1 MKDATSTDRQTTSR
15 LTAQQL
21 RFFDAFGVLRVPG
34 FLGDDTDEVIAAFE
48 EVFATHDAFDM
59 FQEVHFSDRRQVIP
73 KFLDHHPR
81 LKALESD
88 PRILGVLESLFP
100 DGYEYRQT
108 DGNLLDCDTSW
119 HCDVYD
125 SPLERFSVKLFFY
138 LDELDSDSGG
148 LRVIPG
154 TSHYASE
161 FARQMRLELEP
172 WTAVEERFGV
182 RPDEIPSWP
191 IPNQPGDLIIG
202 NYRTVHATFG
212 GRPRRRLFT
221 MNYRE
226 SAPDPGG
233 G

>member
-1 MKDATSTDRQTTSR
+1 MKEATSTDRQTTGG

-21 RFFDAFGVLRVPG
+21 RFFDAFGFLHVPG
-34 FLGDDTDEVIAAFE
+34 FLGDDTVEVIDAFD
-48 EVFATHDAFDM
+48 EVFANNEAHDM
-59 FQEVHFSDRRQVIP
+59 FEKVHFSERRQVIP
-73 KFLDHHPR
+73 LFCDQHPR

-100 DGYEYRQT
+100 NGFEYRQT

-125 SPLERFSVKLFFY
+125 SPLERFCVKLFFY
-138 LDELDSDSGG
+138 LDELDGDSGG

-154 TSHYASE
+154 TNDFTSD
-161 FARQMRLELEP
+161 FAREMRLELEP

-182 RPDEIPSWP
+182 TPQEIPSWP
-191 IPNQPGDLIIG
+191 IRNQPGDLIIG

-212 GRPRRRLFT
+212 GRPGRRLFT

-226 SAPDPGG
+226 VEAAK
-233 G
+233 